1 VIRTLVAACCGLT
14 LLCTTVAAQEKPV
27 VELKLIAKKET
38 YPWPYG
44 LGPKELEQS
53 LKELIQQRKQMEAVE
68 FPTPPAV
75 DLVLEI
81 KNTGSE
87 RTTVY
92 IDGDVNVLTLQL
104 KGPGVVTADPGLAFT
119 ADLRPSKPTE
129 LAPGKSVEIPIKYL
143 ADGFRR
149 GGRYI
154 YPTAPGEY
162 TIAATYQLATAEGAK
177 GPVLKSGEVKL
188 KIEEKK

>member
-1 VIRTLVAACCGLT
+1 MTRTFVAAWCGLA
-14 LLCTTVAAQEKPV
+14 LLSIPAAAQDKPP
-27 VELKLIAKKET
+27 VELKLVAKKDT

-44 LGPKELEQS
+44 LGPKDLETS

-68 FPTPPAV
+68 FPAPPAV

-81 KNTGSE
+81 KNTGTE
-87 RTTVY
+87 KTTVY

-104 KGPGVVTADPGLAFT
+104 KGPGVVTADPGLSFT
-119 ADLRPSKPTE
+119 ADLRPAKPTE
-129 LAPGKSVEIPIKYL
+129 LAPGKTVEIPVKYL
-143 ADGFRR
+143 SDGFRR

-154 YPTAPGEY
+154 YPTAAGEY
-162 TIAATYQLATAEGAK
+162 TVSASYQLATADGGKGA
-177 GPVLKSGEVKL
+177 VLKSGEVKL